1 MKRFE
6 SHGFAWGRAA
16 VAALVL
22 AVPATVLAPAAS
34 AADITKTPPAKFKK
48 VSTLVKLPDFIPGM
62 GTLYV
67 DPSTLP
73 VGPFLGYNHSGKLV
87 NIIYMVPM
95 KDLDAHKN
103 FDALGGAAKGLKV
116 DHTAIEFN
124 PGHPGVE
131 EPHYHVT
138 QWLISPA
145 AVKKEMK

>member
-16 VAALVL
+16 VAAFAL
-22 AVPATVLAPAAS
+22 AVPAAMLVPAAS

-73 VGPFLGYNHSGKLV
+73 VGPFLGYNHGGKLV
-87 NIIYMVPM
+87 NIIYMVPL
-95 KDLDAHKN
+95 KDLEAHKN
-103 FDALGGAAKGLKV
+103 FDALGGVAKGLKV

-131 EPHYHVT
+131 EPHYHIT

-145 AVKKEMK
+145 AVKKDMK

>member
-6 SHGFAWGRAA
+6 NGFAGA
-16 VAALVL
+16 VLVALAL
-22 AVPATVLAPAAS
+22 AVPATMLAPAAS
-34 AADITKTPPAKFKK
+34 AADITKSPPAKFKK

-73 VGPFLGYNHSGKLV
+73 VGPFLGYNRSGKLV
-87 NIIYMVPM
+87 NVIYMVPL
-95 KDLDAHKN
+95 KDLESHKS
-103 FDALGGAAKGLKV
+103 FGALGGVAKGLKV

-131 EPHYHVT
+131 EPHYHFT
-138 QWLISPA
+138 QWLISPG
-145 AVKKEMK
+145 AVKKQMK